1 MDTNNKNKV
10 LNCAYAIILFNFMKI
25 ATICSSMKGAKES
38 NPLLN
43 CQNIKKIVH
52 VAKADQT

>member
-25 ATICSSMKGAKES
+25 ATICSSMKGANES

-52 VAKADQT
+52 APKADQT